1 MGQLVLSVGR
11 TLDDCVQLCVFWLG
25 SYSTKTKYL
34 GGVEFK
40 KVETGKNLEGNQV
53 NNFRVEKANFTD

>member
-1 MGQLVLSVGR
+1 MIACSFVF
-11 TLDDCVQLCVFWLG
+11 FWLG
-25 SYSTKTKYL
+25 SYSTKTKQL

-53 NNFRVEKANFTD
+53 NSFRVEKAKFAD